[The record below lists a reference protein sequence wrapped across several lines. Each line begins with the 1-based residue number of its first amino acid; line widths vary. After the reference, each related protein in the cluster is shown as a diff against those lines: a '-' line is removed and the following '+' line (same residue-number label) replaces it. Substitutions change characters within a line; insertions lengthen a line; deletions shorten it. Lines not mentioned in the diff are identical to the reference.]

1 MWKSSIGIDPW
12 PAVHIPV
19 PCDHGPT
26 TAYWTTFTLVVKSFA
41 NSDGWTTCIH
51 KSGSWN
57 DPKQRWGCLAILL
70 VFCLIFILTFYFIKL
85 TNVVYQ
91 VWGALTPLDSW
102 IWINFLEFFEV
113 VKTGIWT
120 RNCFIP
126 LICSKMIFFFFFSYK
141 IGTTLKEICKN
152 EKQVWKLQ
160 DVHYYTYR
168 CNSIQAP

>member
-57 DPKQRWGCLAILL
+57 DPKQRWGCLATKQHGCLQHSSSALL
-70 VFCLIFILTFYFIKL
+70 DFYFIKPAPQL
-85 TNVVYQ
+85 WLIMWFIMYEVLRHRVSGDPRSCQMDRRTISTNI
-91 VWGALTPLDSW
+91 DSW
-102 IWINFLEFFEV
+102 FSCITCKRRPDGVSGRTLRWFCQPWLEREINQLTF
-113 VKTGIWT
+113 
-120 RNCFIP
+120 
-126 LICSKMIFFFFFSYK
+126 Y
-141 IGTTLKEICKN
+141 
-152 EKQVWKLQ
+152 
-160 DVHYYTYR
+160 
-168 CNSIQAP
+168 